1 MHALDVLGDPV
12 RRRVLELLADEDRLA
27 GDVAA
32 RVHDEFGI
40 SAPAVSQ
47 HLKVL
52 RDHGFVAVQVEG
64 NRRRYSLVRSSLDPV
79 DAWLGDLR
87 AAWEQRLDA
96 LGTEIARGRR
106 SARQGG
112 ARAHDQDERT
122 GTHD

>member
-1 MHALDVLGDPV
+1 MHALEVLGDPV
-12 RRRVLELLADEDRLA
+12 RRRVVELLAEGDLLA
-27 GDVAA
+27 GEIAA

-52 RDHGFVAVQVEG
+52 RDHGFVTVQVEG
-64 NRRRYSLVRSSLDPV
+64 NRRRYALAVEPLQAV
-79 DAWLGDLR
+79 DAWLDQFR

-106 SARQGG
+106 EARRSG
-112 ARAHDQDERT
+112 APAQDDERT
-122 GTHD
+122 GTHG